1 MKIVHVMKS
10 GKTRESLDG
19 ELPYNKDTEQFYRIL
34 AQIAGVKLKETPKEE
49 HHDTNLISTHR

>member
-1 MKIVHVMKS
+1 MKS